1 MSTTELLTTLSND
14 FMWLLEYA
22 DDYNILIRVGEGQR
36 VRTFK
41 AHSIVL
47 RARSTY
53 FRYAL
58 SSEWATIEG
67 NTYYF
72 TKPNITPESFEIILN
87 YIYSGEVSL
96 KKFDGEKI
104 LELLVAADELCLN
117 ELLEYV
123 QDYFVKNGNGWL
135 RENINEYC
143 HIIFQH
149 DNFQKLQDYCIKM
162 VSNDPQKFRRYGR
175 FMQWP
180 DDLVIGIL
188 KRDDLH
194 LEEIDVWN
202 ILIKWG
208 TAQVNLSFNN
218 PNDWSSEDFSK
229 LALKLKDCIQYI
241 RFYHISG
248 ADFFNHVR
256 PFKTLLPEDL
266 YQELLHYHQFNFIN
280 NNNKHQLN
288 NILTIL
294 PPRGIALDSK
304 LIGTKHAALIASW
317 IDREENFNPVKCHL
331 VPYQFNLLLRG
342 SRDDFK
348 CSTFHKLC
356 DNQGPALIVLKVK
369 GTGELLG
376 GYNPNGW
383 NSTGA
388 WIESTESFIFSLGD
402 GKDPAYSQAILSRVK
417 YSNSKCAIDDSP
429 CIGPCFGTSDLVMV
443 ESLRH
448 ANGKFIYDLP
458 WSCIQSCYERIITS
472 TTNFTIEDYEVFKLI
487 QKTP

>member
-1 MSTTELLTTLSND
+1 MSMELLTTLSND
-14 FMWLLEYA
+14 FLWSLKYA
-22 DDYNILIRVGEGQR
+22 DDYNVLIKVGEEPKTQ
-36 VRTFK
+36 TFK

-58 SSEWATIEG
+58 SNEWAIMEG
-67 NTYYF
+67 NTYLF

-87 YIYSGEVSL
+87 YIYSGTVILENY
-96 KKFDGEKI
+96 DGEKI

-117 ELLEYV
+117 ELLDYV
-123 QDYFVKNGNGWL
+123 QNYFIKNGNEWL
-135 RENINEYC
+135 HENINEYC

-149 DNFQKLQDYCIKM
+149 NNFQKLQESCITM
-162 VSNDPQKFRRYGR
+162 VSHDPQKFRKYGK
-175 FMQWP
+175 FMNWP
-180 DDLVIGIL
+180 DNLVIGIL

-208 TAQVNLSFNN
+208 TYQVQLSFNN
-218 PNDWSSEDFSK
+218 SNQWTLQDFEK

-248 ADFFNHVR
+248 ADFYNHVI
-256 PFKTLLPEDL
+256 PFKILLPKNL
-266 YQELLHYHQFNFIN
+266 YEELLYYHQFKFD
-280 NNNKHQLN
+280 KPPQP
-288 NILTIL
+288 TIL
-294 PPRGIALDSK
+294 PPRGISLDSK
-304 LIGTKHAALIASW
+304 LIGTRHAALIASW
-317 IDREENFNPVKCHL
+317 IDHQKNFNPITCHL

-342 SRDDFK
+342 SRDNFK
-348 CSTFHKLC
+348 CSTFHRLC
-356 DNQGPALIVLKVK
+356 DNQGPALIILKVK

-383 NSTGA
+383 NSSGT
-388 WIESTESFIFSLGD
+388 WIESMESFIFSLGD
-402 GKDPAYSQAILSRVK
+402 GKDLFYSQAILSRIK
-417 YSNSKCAIDDSP
+417 HSNSKCAIDDSP

-443 ESLRH
+443 ESSRH

-458 WSCIQSCYERIITS
+458 WCCIQSCYERVITS
-472 TTNFTIEDYEVFKLI
+472 TTNFAIEDYEVFNLI
-487 QKTP
+487 QKST

>member
-1 MSTTELLTTLSND
+1 MSTELLKTLSND
-14 FMWLLEYA
+14 FVWLLNYA
-22 DDYNILIRVGEGQR
+22 DDYNMLIRVGEEPNVQ
-36 VRTFK
+36 TFK

-58 SSEWATIEG
+58 SAEWATMEG

-87 YIYSGEVSL
+87 YIYGGKVLLENYN
-96 KKFDGEKI
+96 GEKI
-104 LELLVAADELCLN
+104 LELLVASDELCLN

-123 QDYFVKNGNGWL
+123 QDYFINNEIDWL
-135 RENINEYC
+135 RENFNEYC

-149 DNFQKLQDYCIKM
+149 DNFQKLQDYCIRM
-162 VSNDPQKFRRYGR
+162 VANDPQKFRRHGK
-175 FMQWP
+175 FVQWP
-180 DDLVIGIL
+180 DNLIIGIL

-208 TAQVNLSFNN
+208 TTQIKLPFNN
-218 PNDWSSEDFSK
+218 PNEWTSEDFSN

-241 RFYHISG
+241 RFYHISC

-256 PFKTLLPEDL
+256 PFKVLLPENL
-266 YQELLHYHQFNFIN
+266 YYELLNYHQFKIDKF
-280 NNNKHQLN
+280 QFTS
-288 NILTIL
+288 ILS
-294 PPRGIALDSK
+294 PRGIALDSK

-317 IDREENFNPVKCHL
+317 VDRQKNFNPVTCHL
-331 VPYQFNLLLRG
+331 VPYQFNILLRG
-342 SRDDFK
+342 SRDNFK
-348 CSTFHKLC
+348 CSTFHRLC

-383 NSTGA
+383 NSTGT

-402 GKDPAYSQAILSRVK
+402 GKDLSCSILSRIK
-417 YSNSKCAIDDSP
+417 DSNFKCAIDDSP
-429 CIGPCFGTSDLVMV
+429 CIGPCFGISDLAMV
-443 ESLRH
+443 ESSIH
-448 ANGKFIYDLP
+448 ANGRFIYDLP
-458 WSCIQSCYERIITS
+458 WSCIQNCYERTITS
-472 TTNFTIEDYEVFKLI
+472 TTNFAIEDYEVFKLI
-487 QKTP
+487 QKTPRNT